1 MASGKSQ
8 AVAQREAA
16 ANTEMVISAETREM
30 FASMVVAIPEADGSG
45 TERIL
50 LSILNAKSWDE
61 LDDPW
66 DTTKSDALVGV
77 EMVIHTISRHASAY
91 ADGLGVFLVAHGKR
105 LDDNTET
112 VFSTGS
118 VSVVAQLVRAF
129 MLGAFPL
136 YCILRQSDKPTS
148 KGYYP
153 HHLEIMSSGGK
164 TPELS

>member
-1 MASGKSQ
+1 MAERNK
-8 AVAQREAA
+8 AVAQRETA
-16 ANTEMVISAETREM
+16 ANTEMVISQETRDM
-30 FASMVVAIPEADGSG
+30 FAQMVVAVPESDGSG

-50 LSILNAKSWDE
+50 LAILGAKSWEE

-66 DTTKSDALVGV
+66 DSTKSDELVGV
-77 EMVIHTISRHASAY
+77 ELAIHSITRHVSTY
-91 ADGLGVFLVAHGKR
+91 TDGLGVFLVAHCKR

-118 VSVVAQLVRAF
+118 VSVVGQLVRAF

-136 YCILRQSDKPTS
+136 YAILRKSDKPTS

-153 HHLEIMSSGGK
+153 MHLEVMASGSG
-164 TPELS
+164 PAVAS